1 MKKLVLLL
9 LGATLTACG
18 GGGSDS
24 TPIITVPPFTPAPT
38 TPVTPPVVVAGPALF
53 SAPQKIDGINITIP
67 YTNVNGKYTFE
78 YTIESF
84 YAVGNHLSVLK
95 SFFPS
100 NVSSSDVYGEE
111 FAYSLTNNSS
121 TVFATKKSSA
131 VSTSMPADTIEIADF
146 NRDGYKDVFIGDAGY
161 DAGTFGGGQNKLLFG
176 TVGGGFSDKSTNIPT
191 TKGFT
196 HSTAIADIDND
207 GDVDIYVGNLAWTP
221 TMAKPYFLVND
232 GRGIFTRRD
241 DLFASGLDASKYSA
255 AEFADLDADGVSELV
270 LGGDKVDSIILRYNG
285 GQYSA
290 TQTLSI
296 PGRVVTD
303 ISIADLTGDG
313 KKEIVMSTTAVEP
326 FYRGT
331 TVYVYGQT
339 NGVYG
344 KTEMFV
350 ISEQRWNSKL
360 HVTDVNRDGLLDIV
374 STGYLPDTK
383 ILINDGKTF
392 RVDETFRAP
401 WDSTFAGVEM
411 WDVNNDGR
419 LDFLYTKQEQQIT
432 PNTLN
437 VGVHVLFG

>member
-1 MKKLVLLL
+1 MKRFTPLMVMLL
-9 LGATLTACG
+9 LTACG
-18 GGGSDS
+18 GGGSGS
-24 TPIITVPPFTPAPT
+24 TPIITVQPVPPVTPT
-38 TPVTPPVVVAGPALF
+38 TPTPPVVVAGPALF
-53 SAPQKIDGINITIP
+53 SVPQKIDGIQITIP
-67 YTNVNGKYTFE
+67 YTNINGKYTFE

-95 SFFPS
+95 SFFPN
-100 NVSSSDVYGEE
+100 NVTAPDVYGEE

-121 TVFATKKSSA
+121 TVFATKKSSV
-131 VSTSMPADTIEIADF
+131 VSTSMPVDTIEIADF

-176 TVGGGFSDKSTNIPT
+176 TAGGGFSDKSSNIPT
-191 TKGFT
+191 TKDFT

-221 TMAKPYFLVND
+221 TMTKPYFLVND
-232 GRGIFTRRD
+232 GRGNFTRRD
-241 DLFASGLDASKYSA
+241 DLFASGLNASVYSA

-270 LGGDKVDSIILRYNG
+270 LGGDKVDSIVLRYSG

-296 PGRVVTD
+296 PGRIVTD

-313 KKEIVMSTTAVEP
+313 KKEIVMSTTAEQP

-331 TVYVYGQT
+331 TIYIFGQT
-339 NGVYG
+339 GVE
-344 KTEMFV
+344 KFV

-374 STGYLPDTK
+374 STGYMPDTK

-392 RVDETFRAP
+392 KFDETFRAP
-401 WDSTFAGVEM
+401 WDSAWTGVEM

-419 LDFLYTKQEQQIT
+419 LDFLYTKQEQQII

-437 VGVHVLFG
+437 VGVHVMFG

>member
-296 PGRVVTD
+296 PGRVV
-303 ISIADLTGDG
+303 
-313 KKEIVMSTTAVEP
+313 VE
-326 FYRGT
+326 
-331 TVYVYGQT
+331 
-339 NGVYG
+339 
-344 KTEMFV
+344 
-350 ISEQRWNSKL
+350 S
-360 HVTDVNRDGLLDIV
+360 
-374 STGYLPDTK
+374 
-383 ILINDGKTF
+383 
-392 RVDETFRAP
+392 
-401 WDSTFAGVEM
+401 
-411 WDVNNDGR
+411 
-419 LDFLYTKQEQQIT
+419 
-432 PNTLN
+432 
-437 VGVHVLFG
+437 